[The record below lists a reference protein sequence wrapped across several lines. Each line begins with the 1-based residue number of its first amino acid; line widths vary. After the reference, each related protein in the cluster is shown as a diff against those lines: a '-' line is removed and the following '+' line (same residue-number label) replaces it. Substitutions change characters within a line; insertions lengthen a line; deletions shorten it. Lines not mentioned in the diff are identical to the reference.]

1 MSVFHADIG
10 RSVILGCLRY
20 IFPLIGYAFFYPIIL
35 QKSGAEV
42 LGLWSLFATISIYVN
57 LTDIGF
63 SLHLIREATSFKSV
77 QELSPVYEDYLT
89 ARRTYLLALP
99 VLAIAAPL
107 SVEFLLN
114 NADISYSRTG
124 LLFSATIFAVS
135 AIVSLI
141 SKLEQAILQSGMDNG
156 VVQIVTGVRQVLP
169 LPFGIAG
176 AYAGWPIESFAIGVF
191 VGDILMLGFYRW
203 RIYQRHSHWIDAS
216 HFVSWKNINGK
227 LAALFHQAG
236 FLYLLSVAQF
246 VRGPVLRL
254 IIATVFGLTA
264 AAAFEIAWRISM
276 LVFTLLSTGF
286 SALYPSFSALNQT
299 SKKGEML
306 AIFKTA
312 FICLSG
318 PGIWVC
324 AQFYIFAEYFLTVW
338 LGDINPQLVISTK
351 ILLIWSAIQLFFVPF
366 WHLNNALGYEK
377 YVFLSVAMHSTITV
391 LFLFLNLPL
400 DQTLLYWV
408 TGGLAAYC
416 ILGFAG
422 PEISYY
428 LKMSTHSK
436 TIISLLPLHLM
447 FAGLIV
453 LQDMYTTDWSFMV
466 FAGIE
471 FIYFCTIIL
480 LSFNA
485 LSSFLMPALGKVS
498 VSE

>member
-1 MSVFHADIG
+1 M
-10 RSVILGCLRY
+10 
-20 IFPLIGYAFFYPIIL
+20 
-35 QKSGAEV
+35 Q
-42 LGLWSLFATISIYVN
+42 
-57 LTDIGF
+57 
-63 SLHLIREATSFKSV
+63 
-77 QELSPVYEDYLT
+77 
-89 ARRTYLLALP
+89 
-99 VLAIAAPL
+99 
-107 SVEFLLN
+107 
-114 NADISYSRTG
+114 
-124 LLFSATIFAVS
+124 
-135 AIVSLI
+135 
-141 SKLEQAILQSGMDNG
+141 
-156 VVQIVTGVRQVLP
+156 
-169 LPFGIAG
+169 
-176 AYAGWPIESFAIGVF
+176 
-191 VGDILMLGFYRW
+191 
-203 RIYQRHSHWIDAS
+203 
-216 HFVSWKNINGK
+216 
-227 LAALFHQAG
+227 
-236 FLYLLSVAQF
+236 
-246 VRGPVLRL
+246 
-254 IIATVFGLTA
+254 
-264 AAAFEIAWRISM
+264 
-276 LVFTLLSTGF
+276 
-286 SALYPSFSALNQT
+286 
-299 SKKGEML
+299 

-471 FIYFCTIIL
+471 FIYFCTITL

-498 VSE
+498 ASE